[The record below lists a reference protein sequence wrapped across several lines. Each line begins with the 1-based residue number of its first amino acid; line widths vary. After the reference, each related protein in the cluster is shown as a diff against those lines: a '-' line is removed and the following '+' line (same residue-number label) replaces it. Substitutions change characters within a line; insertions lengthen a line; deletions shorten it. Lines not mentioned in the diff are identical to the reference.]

1 MDWRTLRKRI
11 VAECTAEKKSE
22 DYTKKYIAYC
32 RNLHKRDLPIISSPA
47 HFSMLVGLDHDYV
60 CRMAYS
66 QKHFYRHFT
75 ILKANGKERPIDEPL
90 PDLKYVQHWILENI
104 LEKITVSPYAKA
116 FIKKRGV
123 KENARFHRGQDVVV
137 TMDIKD
143 FFPSVHIQS
152 VISLFN
158 MLGYVPDVSAFL
170 AYLCCY
176 EFCLP
181 QGAPTSPYLSNL
193 ILRNFDARVAS
204 YAKEHHIRYTRYADD
219 LTFSGSFNPHRL
231 INTIS
236 DWLYEEGFSVNA
248 AKTRVARQNAR
259 QEVTGIV
266 VNSHMQ
272 IAKADRKKIRQ
283 EVYFIRKYGLE
294 SHLTRLGETRQNYL
308 RHLLGKINYARY
320 INPHDTQMQEFFQFV
335 RELMIQQKEN

>member
-1 MDWRTLRKRI
+1 MNWRTLRKTI
-11 VAECTAEKKSE
+11 VTECSVQGKSDE
-22 DYTKKYIAYC
+22 YTKAYIEYC
-32 RNLHKRDLPIISSPA
+32 RKLFKQDLPIISSPA
-47 HFSMLVGLDHDYV
+47 HLSMLVGMDHDYI

-66 QKHFYRHFT
+66 AKHFYRHFT

-90 PDLKYVQHWILENI
+90 PDLKHVQHWILENI
-104 LEKITVSPYAKA
+104 LEKIPVSPYAKA
-116 FIKKRGV
+116 FVKKRSV

-143 FFPSVHIQS
+143 FFPSIRIQHIAD
-152 VISLFN
+152 IFLN
-158 MLGYVPDVSAFL
+158 LGYYPDVSAFL

-176 EFCLP
+176 EYILP

-193 ILRNFDARVAS
+193 RLKNFDARVAT
-204 YAKEHHIRYTRYADD
+204 YARERGIRYTRYADD
-219 LTFSGSFNPHRL
+219 LTFSGSFNPHHL

-236 DWLYEEGFSVNA
+236 GWLFEDGVCVNS

-283 EVYFIRKYGLE
+283 EIYFIKKYGLN
-294 SHLTRLGETRQNYL
+294 SHLSRIDETRQNYL
-308 RHLLGKINYARY
+308 SHLLGKINYARY
-320 INPHDTQMQEFFQFV
+320 INPHDSQMQEYFLFV
-335 RELMIQQKEN
+335 RELMMQQKND